1 MTTHPV
7 TSLVAAAAVTLALG
21 TGLAACST
29 EASAP
34 SGSSASAPSAGL
46 AHNQAD
52 ITFAQDMIEHH
63 VQAIAMSKMAVQR
76 AGSPEVKNL
85 AAGIQANQQSEIDQM
100 SSWLHAWKAPVPS
113 TNGPMA
119 GMDHDATGAMP
130 GMMTSDQMRQ
140 LKMVPSDKFDQMFLR
155 MMIAHHK
162 GAITLARSELNG
174 GQDTEARQ
182 LAQRIIDTQ
191 QREISEMQAFPGV

>member
-1 MTTHPV
+1 MATHPI
-7 TSLVAAAAVTLALG
+7 TSLVAAAAVTLTLG

-29 EASAP
+29 DASAP
-34 SGSSASAPSAGL
+34 SGSSASAPSAGP

-52 ITFAQDMIEHH
+52 VTFAQDMIEHH
-63 VQAIAMSKMAVQR
+63 AQAIAMSKMAIQR
-76 AGSPEVKNL
+76 AGSPQVKNL
-85 AAGIQANQQSEIDQM
+85 AARIQAAQQPEMDQM
-100 SSWLHAWKAPVPS
+100 GSWLHAWNAPVPS

-140 LKMVPSDKFDQMFLR
+140 LKMVPGDKFDQMYLR

-162 GAITLARSELNG
+162 GAITMARSELSG
-174 GQDTEARQ
+174 GQNTEARE